1 METVIEYWWFLW
13 CFTQPFARFDP
24 FDDSRRM
31 LVSQSCFASCLM
43 GFPNRIVVMAR
54 FTLDR
59 GESAH
64 ISDATELIRSVG
76 ARVIAAKPR
85 LALIEST
92 DFVADQLREVLR
104 DWRVTR
110 EVTAKIPKPRP
121 KLPRRNG
128 K

>member
-1 METVIEYWWFLW
+1 
-13 CFTQPFARFDP
+13 
-24 FDDSRRM
+24 
-31 LVSQSCFASCLM
+31 
-43 GFPNRIVVMAR
+43 MAR